1 MVLSGGSSREG
12 VLCGK
17 GKGARSS
24 QVCDMTCVREDDCL
38 KKDNTTLQQC
48 DLEPWSGLSATREK
62 MFACAVR
69 ARCGVLFA
77 GEASHGVVCGS
88 KKISVYEM
96 RKKQQKHDVARR
108 M

>member
-24 QVCDMTCVREDDCL
+24 QVCDMTCAREDDCL

-48 DLEPWSGLSATREK
+48 DQSNTRENVCVCST
-62 MFACAVR
+62 CAVR
-69 ARCGVLFA
+69 STVCRRGIARSGVRQQ
-77 GEASHGVVCGS
+77 EDIGV
-88 KKISVYEM
+88 
-96 RKKQQKHDVARR
+96 
-108 M
+108 